1 MTEDDRVPTD
11 GAVPTDD
18 QVPTDGRRARR
29 DRNRAAVIEAV
40 YGLLAEG
47 ARTVATEAVAERAG
61 VSVSSVFR
69 YFDGLDD
76 LLDQT
81 IEAHLRRMAPLLE
94 VDGLGEG
101 TRTERLERLVD
112 ARLRLYEAIAP
123 VARTARARAIELP
136 PVAERLAEVRRRLR
150 DQLRAQLAPE
160 LAARPRPAAEDL
172 LDAVD
177 ALTSFESWDL
187 LGASG
192 RSARR
197 IRRAWVAGLDAL
209 TAAPSG

>member
-1 MTEDDRVPTD
+1 MADD
-11 GAVPTDD
+11 DD
-18 QVPTDGRRARR
+18 QVPTDGRRARL
-29 DRNRAAVIEAV
+29 DRNRAAVIDAV

-47 ARTVATEAVAERAG
+47 ARTVATDEVAARAG

-76 LLDQT
+76 LLGQT
-81 IEAHLRRMAPLLE
+81 METHLRRVGPLFE
-94 VDGLGEG
+94 VDDLGEG
-101 TRTERLERLVD
+101 TRAERLGRLVD
-112 ARLRLYEAIAP
+112 ARLRLYDAIAP
-123 VARTARARAIELP
+123 VTRTARARAAELP
-136 PVAERLAEVRRRLR
+136 PVAERLAEVRGRLR

-160 LAARPRPAAEDL
+160 LAVRPRPAAEDL

-187 LGASG
+187 LRAGG
-192 RSARR
+192 RSPQR

-209 TAAPSG
+209 TAPPSTDPPG